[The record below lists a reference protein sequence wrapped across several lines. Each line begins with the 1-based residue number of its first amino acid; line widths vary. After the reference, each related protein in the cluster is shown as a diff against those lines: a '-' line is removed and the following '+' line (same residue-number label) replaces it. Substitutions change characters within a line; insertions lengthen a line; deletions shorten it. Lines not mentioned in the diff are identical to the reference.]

1 MRKSILNSFLAFIV
15 IVLLSFNGY
24 AQEEKGAKLKFEKES
39 EQLGTLLTSE
49 LEPFKLKIQFENEG
63 DEPLVLSYAR
73 GCCGT
78 RIKDWTKEPVMPG
91 EKGFVEAEF
100 RLSPRPHR
108 VSRTIS
114 VMSNDPAGMKVFRI
128 TGEVVEQKAEEPFG
142 TNLNQGT
149 SPRVR

>member
-108 VSRTIS
+108 VNRTIS